1 MFLDQHPCWSWNNIP
16 INQSQLRDTFTGNV
30 CFRIT
35 TRVRCFCTLVIQLS
49 FPSDFWDK
57 LWVGKV
63 RGRDRVRFMFL
74 DSNVVPGTTKDIV
87 QEHVWLGMATDKTV
101 YLDCVNTDKRSDSKS
116 SKGFYPWVI
125 VIPTLSHGNSYVFYE
140 VANLYEFVRPHSYDL
155 VRFV

>member
-1 MFLDQHPCWSWNNIP
+1 MLFQEQQKIL
-16 INQSQLRDTFTGNV
+16 F
-30 CFRIT
+30 
-35 TRVRCFCTLVIQLS
+35 
-49 FPSDFWDK
+49 
-57 LWVGKV
+57 
-63 RGRDRVRFMFL
+63 
-74 DSNVVPGTTKDIV
+74 

-155 VRFV
+155 VWFV